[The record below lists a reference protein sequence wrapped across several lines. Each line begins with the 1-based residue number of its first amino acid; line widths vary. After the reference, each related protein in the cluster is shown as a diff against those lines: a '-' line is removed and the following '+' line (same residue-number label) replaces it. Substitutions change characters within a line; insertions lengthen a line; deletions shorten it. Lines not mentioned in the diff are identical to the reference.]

1 MVYASALGAQSL
13 EAKPPGSIS
22 CHNGD
27 PLQLE
32 IESSQ
37 ASGISYVPVSHSILP
52 WVLVNSLA
60 VQLKFA
66 VIRHLNCITQ
76 CLS

>member
-13 EAKPPGSIS
+13 VAKPPGSIS

-37 ASGISYVPVSHSILP
+37 VSGISYVPVSRTILS

-60 VQLKFA
+60 AQLKFA
-66 VIRHLNCITQ
+66 VIQHF
-76 CLS
+76 